1 MVIYVTHSRNYDYK
15 TELYLPL
22 KNSSLLHSH
31 TLIHPHDLSDT
42 PYDSKTLFSEK
53 KCDLVIAEIS
63 YPSTGQGIELGWA
76 DMKEI
81 PIICVIKHGNS
92 YSQSLKAVT
101 HHFIVYANSQE
112 LVSRLAE
119 FLNSFPIA

>member
-1 MVIYVTHSRNYDYK
+1 MIIYVTHSRNYDYK

-31 TLIHPHDLSDT
+31 TLILPHDLSDDA
-42 PYDSKTLFSEK
+42 YDSKTLFSEK

-63 YPSTGQGIELGWA
+63 YSSTSQGIEIGWA
-76 DMKEI
+76 DMKDI
-81 PIICVIKHGNS
+81 PIICVVKHGNV

-101 HHFIVYANSQE
+101 HHFIVYADSKE